1 MLLLFILILEANLT
15 PPVELIVLVAV
26 IEMSDF
32 SWISLPAVSS
42 KSPEPVVKILM
53 FWLLSAVN

>member
-1 MLLLFILILEANLT
+1 MLMFEANLT